1 MLEAAVQG
9 FLTGLFLSTFI
20 GPIFFQVVNLG
31 INSTLRA
38 VAYMALG
45 TFFSDILTVL
55 LIYLVA
61 AQLATRAINLDYL
74 YIAGGL
80 ILVTIGLAGF
90 FKTPKK
96 EQQENLTHRSLMK
109 IFMRGFLIN
118 STNPNV
124 FFFWFGAVMV
134 AVKSYNNNAAFV
146 LLHFSTALFVVLS
159 TDFLK
164 GYAASLLKPYITDK
178 VMLWLSRFSGIVL
191 IYFGLKLMFFH

>member
-9 FLTGLFLSTFI
+9 LITGLFLSTFI

-45 TFFSDILTVL
+45 TFVSDILTVF
-55 LIYLVA
+55 LIYTVA
-61 AQLATRAINLDYL
+61 TQLADTAINLDYL

-80 ILVTIGLAGF
+80 VLILIGLTSLVKKPR
-90 FKTPKK
+90 KT
-96 EQQENLTHRSLMK
+96 EQENLTRRSLMK
-109 IFMRGFLIN
+109 IFIRGFLIN

-124 FFFWFGAVMV
+124 FFFWFGAVML
-134 AVKSYNNNAAFV
+134 AVKTYNNHAAYV
-146 LLHFSTALFVVLS
+146 LTHFSVALFIVLS

-164 GYAASLLKPYITDK
+164 GYVASLIKPYITET
-178 VMLWLSRFSGIVL
+178 VMLWLSRFSGLVI
-191 IYFGLKLMFFH
+191 IYFGVKLMFFH

>member
-90 FKTPKK
+90 FKTTKK